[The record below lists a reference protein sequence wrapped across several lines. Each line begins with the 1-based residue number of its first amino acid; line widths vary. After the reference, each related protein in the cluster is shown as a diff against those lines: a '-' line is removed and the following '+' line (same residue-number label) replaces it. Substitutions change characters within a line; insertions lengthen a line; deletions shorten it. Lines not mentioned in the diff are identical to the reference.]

1 MRLITRVRLLFLL
14 LYAAV
19 VAVAAQAQNY
29 PAKPIRIIAAV
40 APGSGPDIIS
50 RVVGGKL
57 TEAWKQPIIVDNRA
71 GAGGNLGAEIAAR
84 AAPDGYTLLM
94 VTASQPIAATL
105 FPKLNY
111 DLIRDFSPVSLLAST
126 PFILV
131 VNNSVAA
138 SSAAEFIALAKAKPG
153 ALRYGS
159 GGNGS
164 PPHLAAEMLRSQ
176 TGIDLLHVPYKSI
189 APALTELVA
198 GQIHLAISVV
208 STVLPLTTSGKLRAL
223 AVTSAKRTPLAPELP
238 TLAETLPG
246 FQLTGWYGL
255 VAPAG
260 TPGDIVAR
268 VNEAS
273 VRAVK
278 SADVQER
285 LTTLGTEASGSTPA
299 EFAAHLRAEI
309 QRLGK
314 AVRESGARAE

>member
-1 MRLITRVRLLFLL
+1 MPGSFRNYLFLL
-14 LYAAV
+14 ILFCAALTPCR
-19 VAVAAQAQNY
+19 AQQY
-29 PAKPIRIIAAV
+29 PVKPIRIIAAV

-50 RVVGGKL
+50 RLIGGKL

-111 DLIRDFSPVSLLAST
+111 DLLRDFSPVCLLAFT
-126 PFILV
+126 PFVLV

-138 SSAAEFIALAKAKPG
+138 TSAAELIALAKAKPG
-153 ALRYGS
+153 TLRYGS

-176 TGIDLLHVPYKSI
+176 AGIDLLHVPYKSI

-198 GQIHLAISVV
+198 GQIQMAFSVV
-208 STVLPLTTSGKLRAL
+208 STVLPLTKTGKLRAL
-223 AVTSAKRTPLAPELP
+223 AVTSAKRTPLAPDLP
-238 TLAETLPG
+238 ALAEMLSG
-246 FQLTGWYGL
+246 YQLTGWYGL

-260 TPGDIVAR
+260 TPREIITR
-268 VNEAS
+268 VNEVSA
-273 VRAVK
+273 RAVK

-285 LTTLGTEASGSTPA
+285 LTALGAEASGSTPA

>member
-1 MRLITRVRLLFLL
+1 
-14 LYAAV
+14 
-19 VAVAAQAQNY
+19 
-29 PAKPIRIIAAV
+29 
-40 APGSGPDIIS
+40 
-50 RVVGGKL
+50 
-57 TEAWKQPIIVDNRA
+57 
-71 GAGGNLGAEIAAR
+71 
-84 AAPDGYTLLM
+84 M

-111 DLIRDFSPVSLLAST
+111 DLLRDFSPVCLLAFT
-126 PFILV
+126 PFVLV

-138 SSAAEFIALAKAKPG
+138 TSAAELIALAKAKPG
-153 ALRYGS
+153 TLRYGS

-176 TGIDLLHVPYKSI
+176 AGIDLLHVPYKSI

-198 GQIHLAISVV
+198 GQIQMAFSVV
-208 STVLPLTTSGKLRAL
+208 STVLPLTKTGKLRAL
-223 AVTSAKRTPLAPELP
+223 AVTSAKRTPLAPDLP
-238 TLAETLPG
+238 ALAEMLSG
-246 FQLTGWYGL
+246 YQLTGWYGL

-260 TPGDIVAR
+260 TPREIITR
-268 VNEAS
+268 VNEVS

-285 LTTLGTEASGSTPA
+285 LTALGAEASGSTPA
-299 EFAAHLRAEI
+299 EFAVHLRAEI